1 LATAW
6 NQNVNRPSPASLTA
20 RLVISAG
27 LWTLVSLLAGGI
39 VLVLL
44 FQASIERSFDA
55 RLQVLL
61 ENLIVVTD
69 YDAEN
74 GISITGPLAE
84 PRFDQPYAGWYWQ
97 ITPRDGE
104 PLFSRSL
111 WDWQL
116 SPDLSQSASQPIQ
129 YNSAGPDDQP
139 VRVTERDIMFPD
151 ALDPVRFSIA
161 AVTTE
166 NQNEVSNFIFALI
179 WALGALGVGLV
190 GAVIIQVRFGLRPL
204 RHLQLALGRVRS
216 GDDERLEGAYPQEI
230 APVVGELNALID
242 HNSEVVERA
251 RTHVGNLAH
260 ALKTPLS
267 VLVNETADPDG
278 DQSDLARSVDH
289 QVGVMRRYVDHYL
302 TRARTAA
309 VGTTIGSRAPV
320 GVAVEGLRST
330 LEHIHEER
338 DIQIKVEGGTLL
350 TFRGERQDLEE
361 MLGNLMD
368 NACKWA
374 ASRVHVGI
382 SKKDGQVHF
391 VIDDDGPGLTAEEQI
406 KVFARGQRLDEAVPG
421 SGLGLHITRDIARLY
436 GGEVSLENSDQ
447 GGLRAILSL
456 PASADVVPL

>member
-1 LATAW
+1 
-6 NQNVNRPSPASLTA
+6 VNRRKPASLTA

-27 LWTLVSLLAGGI
+27 LWTLVSLLAGGV

-69 YDAEN
+69 YDPET
-74 GISITGPLAE
+74 GVSITGPLAE

-97 ITPRDGE
+97 ITPREGQ

-116 SPDLSQSASQPIQ
+116 EPNLGQSASQPIQ
-129 YNSAGPDDQP
+129 YNSMGPDDQP

-151 ALDPVRFSIA
+151 ATEPVRFSVA

-166 NQNEVSNFIFALI
+166 NQNEISNFIFAI
-179 WALGALGVGLV
+179 MWALGALGVGLV

-204 RHLQLALGRVRS
+204 RHLQEALGRVRS

-242 HNSEVVERA
+242 HNSEVVARA

-267 VLVNETADPDG
+267 VLVNETSA
-278 DQSDLARSVDH
+278 SDSERSELAASVEH

-309 VGTTIGSRAPV
+309 VGGSIGSRAPV

-330 LEHIHEER
+330 LEHIHEDR
-338 DIQIKVEGGTLL
+338 GIKITVEGGTLL

-374 ASRVHVGI
+374 ASQVHVGI
-382 SKKDGQVHF
+382 TKDDGK
-391 VIDDDGPGLTAEEQI
+391 VIFFIEDDGPGLTAAEQV

-436 GGEVSLENSDQ
+436 GGEVSLTNAEL